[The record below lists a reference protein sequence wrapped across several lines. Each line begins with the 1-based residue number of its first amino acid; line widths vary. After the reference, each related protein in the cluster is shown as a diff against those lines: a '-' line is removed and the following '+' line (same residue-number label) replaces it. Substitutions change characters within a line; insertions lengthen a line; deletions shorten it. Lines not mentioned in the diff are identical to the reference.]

1 MTSRRHHKFF
11 FNDNPTFILFLLD
24 LLTAL
29 TINEKIGTLRNHF
42 FLRQQEQINI
52 NNKIQRKC

>member
-1 MTSRRHHKFF
+1 MTT
-11 FNDNPTFILFLLD
+11 PTFILFLLD